1 MEEEVRKSCT
11 EIVMF
16 FHESTSRWAE
26 DFFDKLKRKYYVTP
40 TSYLEMI
47 ITFQTLLAEKR
58 NEVDQKIKKY
68 ENGYQQIIKTESQ
81 VGTM

>member
-1 MEEEVRKSCT
+1 MDSDVKQSCT

-16 FHESTSRWAE
+16 FHESTSNWAA

-47 ITFQTLLAEKR
+47 ITFQNLLAEKR
-58 NEVDQKIKKY
+58 QEVDKKIKKY
-68 ENGYQQIIKTESQ
+68 DNGY
-81 VGTM
+81 